1 MKRSV
6 FITTLA
12 MLLALGAVL
21 SGCGKA
27 ANANNAAQNAGS
39 GETGQESSAPL
50 LEKQTVPFKASC
62 IRVAWREHDSWPPY
76 YLFTDAK
83 ALENYYLAQKGGSAE
98 DARQDIS
105 TYTDEWF
112 KTHQLIVVPVDAG
125 SGSVRFNVSMVT
137 KDSIV
142 IERQS
147 PMVGTADMASWRI
160 FIEVDRTFPA
170 KDELNVEFINMPL
183 SPEK

>member
-1 MKRSV
+1 
-6 FITTLA
+6 

-39 GETGQESSAPL
+39 GETGQESSNYNDASQQESSAPL

-62 IRVAWREHDSWPPY
+62 IRVAWREHDPWPPY

-83 ALENYYLAQKGGSAE
+83 ALESYYLAQKGGSAG
-98 DARQDIS
+98 DVKQDIS

-142 IERQS
+142 IECQS

-160 FIEVDRTFPA
+160 FIEVDSTFTA
-170 KDELNVEFINMPL
+170 KDGLNVEFINMPL